1 MGVAMVISARFGARE
16 FIFGFSINN
25 ESDIPTRVNFQIK
38 LMK

>member
-25 ESDIPTRVNFQIK
+25 ESDILRVLIFK
-38 LMK
+38 LN